1 MNNNKLVLKY
11 CPNFYK
17 IVNMDFQEGDNI
29 STKLVDIYEDFIFK
43 ADLTNEQNIKL
54 VKDIDHVLNSYIED
68 YTFRNEVQNKL
79 MTIKVKRT
87 SKDILTSIV
96 EAIINLFD
104 KYIEETTRKIYIARW
119 I

>member
-29 STKLVDIYEDFIFK
+29 SNKLVDIYEDFIFK
-43 ADLTNEQNIKL
+43 ADLSNEDNINLIKE
-54 VKDIDHVLNSYIED
+54 IDHVLNSYIED
-68 YTFRNEVQNKL
+68 NSFRNKVQRDL
-79 MTIKVKRT
+79 LTVKVKRNG
-87 SKDILTSIV
+87 KDILTSIV
-96 EAIINLFD
+96 EAIVGMFN

>member
-1 MNNNKLVLKY
+1 MKDNKLVLKY

-43 ADLTNEQNIKL
+43 TDITNVENVNL
-54 VKDIDHVLNSYIED
+54 VKKIDSVLNSYIED
-68 YTFRNEVQNKL
+68 YTFRDKMKKELFSV
-79 MTIKVKRT
+79 KVKKT
-87 SKDILTSIV
+87 GKDILTAIV
-96 EAIINLFD
+96 EAITHIFD

>member
-1 MNNNKLVLKY
+1 MKNNKLVLKY

-17 IVNMDFQEGDNI
+17 IINMDFQEGDNI
-29 STKLVDIYEDFIFK
+29 STKLVDIYEDFIFNT
-43 ADLTNEQNIKL
+43 DLSNSENVKL
-54 VKDIDHVLNSYIED
+54 VKDIDHVLNTYIED
-68 YTFRNEVQNKL
+68 YSFRNAVKNKL
-79 MTIKVKRT
+79 FTIKVKKT
-87 SKDILTSIV
+87 GKDILTLIV

>member
-1 MNNNKLVLKY
+1 MKDNKLVLKY

-17 IVNMDFQEGDNI
+17 IMNMDFQEGDNI

-43 ADLTNEQNIKL
+43 ADLTKEENIKL

-68 YTFRNEVQNKL
+68 YAFRKEVKSKL
-79 MTIKVKRT
+79 FTIRIKKT
-87 SKDILTSIV
+87 GKDILTLIV
-96 EAIINLFD
+96 EAIIGLFD
-104 KYIEETTRKIYIARW
+104 KYIEETPRKIYIARW

>member
-1 MNNNKLVLKY
+1 MKNNKLVLKY

-43 ADLTNEQNIKL
+43 ADITNIEDINL
-54 VKDIDHVLNSYIED
+54 VKEIDHVINSYIED
-68 YTFRNEVQNKL
+68 YAFRNEVQNKL
-79 MTIKVKRT
+79 FTIKVKRT
-87 SKDILTSIV
+87 GKDILYSIV
-96 EAIINLFD
+96 EAIIHMFD
-104 KYIEETTRKIYIARW
+104 CYIEETTRKIYIARW

>member
-1 MNNNKLVLKY
+1 
-11 CPNFYK
+11 
-17 IVNMDFQEGDNI
+17 
-29 STKLVDIYEDFIFK
+29 
-43 ADLTNEQNIKL
+43 
-54 VKDIDHVLNSYIED
+54 
-68 YTFRNEVQNKL
+68 